1 MKRYFLT
8 ALCTLIFLTGCKS
21 LETHTSRGY
30 GDGNALG
37 ALVGTAAGL
46 VLGDPLTGFDLGGK
60 IGGLVG
66 ASVGAVKDA
75 AGAAGALASKIK
87 PEKETFDGSVANRD
101 AGVSN

>member
-1 MKRYFLT
+1 MIVRKRALILVCVLVFLS
-8 ALCTLIFLTGCKS
+8 GCKS
-21 LETHTSRGY
+21 LETNTSRGY

-66 ASVGAVKDA
+66 ASVGAVKDV
-75 AGAAGALASKIK
+75 AGAAARKRPTS
-87 PEKETFDGSVANRD
+87 TR
-101 AGVSN
+101 